1 MLFKEQSASSL
12 MDAIKKFESMTFDQ
26 NEIRNHAMKFDEE
39 NFRKQILEY
48 VNKKY
53 KDKMGDN

>member
-1 MLFKEQSASSL
+1 MEAMS
-12 MDAIKKFESMTFDQ
+12 KFESMTFDK
-26 NEIRNHAMKFDEE
+26 NEIRNHAMSFDEE

-53 KDKMGDN
+53 KEKMGDN